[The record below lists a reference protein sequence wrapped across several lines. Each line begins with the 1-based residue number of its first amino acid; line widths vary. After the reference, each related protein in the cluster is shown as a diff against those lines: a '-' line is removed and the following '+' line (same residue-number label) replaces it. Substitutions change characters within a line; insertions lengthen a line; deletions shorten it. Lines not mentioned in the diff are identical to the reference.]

1 MSRFHQLF
9 DGNSDR
15 LKSSLSRTMLVLGA
29 GTCEGGAS
37 AGAAD
42 GGVDCAGL
50 PDGEGVVGVAASPAH
65 DTARRQMAIV

>member
-1 MSRFHQLF
+1 
-9 DGNSDR
+9 
-15 LKSSLSRTMLVLGA
+15 MLVLGA